1 MVYVTQVTTAQ
12 VDETQVAMDLAEET
26 TLPPQRSDDGDTPA
40 PQGAP
45 TPPARWRER
54 ETGLLGQLQRYHQ
67 QHGGR
72 YQRGRNGTQHQERQP
87 QLPARRGIQERP
99 PESHLRMSGQ
109 AGGR

>member
-12 VDETQVAMDLAEET
+12 ADETQVAMDLAEET
-26 TLPPQRSDDGDTPA
+26 TLPPSEAMMAIRQLRKVLL
-40 PQGAP
+40 
-45 TPPARWRER
+45 RR
-54 ETGLLGQLQRYHQ
+54 LLGGESVKQ
-67 QHGGR
+67 GNWGR